1 MSATINQKYPHI
13 NFGGCGTFSYYLGS
27 VIQEKFNIDPE
38 YVYIES
44 DTPPFGKPD
53 YDVKFSHI
61 LLKIDNWLLDNNGKY
76 TIGTRAAYG
85 HRLENQGSENV
96 EIPVETAKNLQS
108 GTYHIQDD
116 GSWKYVGELDNPNT
130 MKYINDVRQINH
142 IEKPYEKKP
151 FDIFNYGG
159 KNYKKDRNSRNMLK
173 YDCSPIVKL
182 YKEVIKHKICMQIS
196 PFLTSVIKGYLEIK
210 SKPLLE

>member
-1 MSATINQKYPHI
+1 MQSIDIISKVLEILPTINQKYPHI

-76 TIGTRAAYG
+76 HTYYNPFNSYISTR
-85 HRLENQGSENV
+85 LNQ
-96 EIPVETAKNLQS
+96 
-108 GTYHIQDD
+108 
-116 GSWKYVGELDNPNT
+116 
-130 MKYINDVRQINH
+130 
-142 IEKPYEKKP
+142 
-151 FDIFNYGG
+151 
-159 KNYKKDRNSRNMLK
+159 
-173 YDCSPIVKL
+173 
-182 YKEVIKHKICMQIS
+182 
-196 PFLTSVIKGYLEIK
+196 FLAF
-210 SKPLLE
+210 

>member
-1 MSATINQKYPHI
+1 MQSIDIISKVLEILPTINQKYPDI

-76 TIGTRAAYG
+76 D
-85 HRLENQGSENV
+85 
-96 EIPVETAKNLQS
+96 
-108 GTYHIQDD
+108 TY
-116 GSWKYVGELDNPNT
+116 Y
-130 MKYINDVRQINH
+130 
-142 IEKPYEKKP
+142 
-151 FDIFNYGG
+151 
-159 KNYKKDRNSRNMLK
+159 NSFKVL
-173 YDCSPIVKL
+173 P
-182 YKEVIKHKICMQIS
+182 
-196 PFLTSVIKGYLEIK
+196 K
-210 SKPLLE
+210 SKLHEMIHMPELWNNVYDHSNSPNMIKDISKLIETNL